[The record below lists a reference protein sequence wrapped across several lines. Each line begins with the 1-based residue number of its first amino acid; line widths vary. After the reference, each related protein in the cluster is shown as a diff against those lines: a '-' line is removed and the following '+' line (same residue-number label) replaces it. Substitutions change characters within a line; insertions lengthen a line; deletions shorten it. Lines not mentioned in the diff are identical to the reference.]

1 MAGLTLARGYAPPPA
16 PCPCPYDCRG
26 GVDLRTQVGSGC
38 ARRSVTGAWP
48 VDRRVLPVR
57 WRLRGRLCLA
67 DCSQLPHHPTP
78 QGGDGPPAAREGRAV
93 HTRVWTVASRHRLSA
108 SLLLWHCVL
117 TALTRGDPEAGGAPG
132 GGPRGDALRGGRAG
146 GAVSRARLHSEHHS
160 VSPQGGIP
168 VPLLGSNS
176 HCHHLRRLAVPRAGP
191 WRKRPMACGKGAG
204 RTSPPARGVACPAG
218 TAQTH

>member
-38 ARRSVTGAWP
+38 ARRSATGAWP
-48 VDRRVLPVR
+48 MDRRVLPVR

-117 TALTRGDPEAGGAPG
+117 TALTRGDPEAGDAPG

-176 HCHHLRRLAVPRAGP
+176 HCH
-191 WRKRPMACGKGAG
+191 
-204 RTSPPARGVACPAG
+204 
-218 TAQTH
+218 